1 MPFFD
6 AFATMLSNQPKSQ
19 GLLDFSKELDVSLL
33 DNVVTVFYTG
43 AGQQVREINASLLV
57 NLVDLIK

>member
-1 MPFFD
+1 
-6 AFATMLSNQPKSQ
+6 MLSNQPKSQ

-33 DNVVTVFYTG
+33 DNVVNVFYTG
-43 AGQQVREINASLLV
+43 PGQQVREINASLLV